1 MTVLMDMDPEL
12 ARRKLKRIIEK
23 LRKIKGRHSSL
34 TTVYIPPDKSLIDVI
49 NFLRQEYMTA
59 SNIKDKT
66 NRKMVQD
73 NILTMINEIQK
84 LKKIPE
90 NGVALFYGY
99 YETSPGKFEQVKEIV
114 VPPFP
119 IKNFIYICGKDFDL
133 RPLEE
138 MTIPKNII
146 VVVLMEAGNY
156 VIGIIRGKDIEVL
169 KEGEYYVIGKTRRG
183 GQSARRYERIR
194 EEQIHN
200 FYKHLAKEV
209 NELLL
214 PELENIDAIVFGGN
228 TIRVQEFLEE
238 NLLDYRLRDKIVTN
252 IISVPII
259 DGDGI
264 FLAAK
269 EVAEIVKESEIHREK
284 RLWEEFKTRLMK
296 DDSLV
301 TYGKN
306 EVMEYLKQGRVE
318 TVLISEALEDILDEV
333 IDLAEKYGTKVEI
346 FGKNTESGKELLGFG
361 GIAAILRW

>member
-1 MTVLMDMDPEL
+1 MTVLMDMDPEY
-12 ARRKLKRIIEK
+12 ARRKLKRIVERLK
-23 LRKIKGRHSSL
+23 KIKGRHSSL
-34 TTVYIPPDKSLIDVI
+34 TTVYIPPDKSLVDVI

-73 NILTMINEIQK
+73 NILTMINDIQR

-90 NGVALFYGY
+90 NGIALFYGY
-99 YETSPGKFEQVKEIV
+99 YETSPGKFEQVKEMI

-119 IKNFIYICGKDFDL
+119 IKNFIYICGKEFDVK
-133 RPLEE
+133 PLEE
-138 MTIPKNII
+138 MTVPKNVIAVI
-146 VVVLMEAGNY
+146 LLEAGNY
-156 VIGIIRGKDIEVL
+156 AIGIIRGKDIEVL

-200 FYKHLAKEV
+200 FYKHLAKEI

-214 PELENIDAIVFGGN
+214 PQLENVDAVVFGGN

-238 NLLDYRLRDKIVTN
+238 NLLDYRLRDKVASK

-269 EVAEIVKESEIHREK
+269 EVAEIVKESEIYRER

-296 DDSLV
+296 GDSLL

-318 TVLISEALEDILDEV
+318 VLLISEALEDLLDEV
-333 IDLAEKYGTKVEI
+333 IDTAEKYGTRVEI
-346 FGKNTESGKELLGFG
+346 FGKNTESGKELLSFG